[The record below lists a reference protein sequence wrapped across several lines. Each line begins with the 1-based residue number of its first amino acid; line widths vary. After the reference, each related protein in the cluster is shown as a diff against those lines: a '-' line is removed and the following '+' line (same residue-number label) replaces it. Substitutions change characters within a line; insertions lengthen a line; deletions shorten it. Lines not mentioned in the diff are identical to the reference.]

1 MNFIKYLKLL
11 RNPNEKYYWYD
22 VDKECIYIPGEDI
35 ALYLTIDEI
44 DSIIFHRKKFKRH
57 LKNFLKG

>member
-22 VDKECIYIPGEDI
+22 VDKELSLIHI
-35 ALYLTIDEI
+35 
-44 DSIIFHRKKFKRH
+44 
-57 LKNFLKG
+57 

>member
-44 DSIIFHRKKFKRH
+44 DSIIFHRKKD
-57 LKNFLKG
+57 